1 MAKKHNIIIVGN
13 GLFGSIAARLARAEG
28 HAVTVISDDQPLSA
42 SKASGCVLAPSW
54 LNSMDKAAIE
64 TAMAVL
70 GILFRVHDMEFQTA
84 LRPFKAKRVA
94 LADVLVEPDFAGHVY
109 AIEDGKVFWVDNY
122 ERAHQSRGKVLVA
135 AGIWCKD
142 LIPGMPTM
150 RGLYGAS
157 VVFKGVQLDA
167 PRLSVWAPYKQA
179 VGFNLDKKHV
189 WFGDGTAP
197 SLFILFLLYD
207 SVWYQA
213 EQRHMIVQTNGD
225 ETEAEPTSS
234 QNLPGGELRKVWIS
248 ERQENERHVPDQQ
261 A

>member
-189 WFGDGTAP
+189 WFGDGTA
-197 SLFILFLLYD
+197 LIEKTWGKRGEEAKEATIYRGQHML
-207 SVWYQA
+207 A
-213 EQRHMIVQTNGD
+213 EARAAQ
-225 ETEAEPTSS
+225 
-234 QNLPGGELRKVWIS
+234 PGIKGHATVGIRPYVEGRK
-248 ERQENERHVPDQQ
+248 
-261 A
+261 